1 MDIPAAVPLLP
12 TLVIPIAVPLTS
24 LNLLLGT
31 LLVTKMLVPILL
43 IMATQPKLQQYRF
56 LLPVIIRP
64 RSSQDKKKHIHS
76 RERWQNNVANFM
88 PIILRKSEYPIPIA
102 PSQIFV
108 ALW

>member
-1 MDIPAAVPLLP
+1 M
-12 TLVIPIAVPLTS
+12 
-24 LNLLLGT
+24 
-31 LLVTKMLVPILL
+31 KMLIPILL
-43 IMATQPKLQQYRF
+43 IMATQPQLQQYRF
-56 LLPVIIRP
+56 LLPVIIRL

-76 RERWQNNVANFM
+76 RERWQKNVANFM